1 MIALHVSLMQ
11 LMAKSHLVSV
21 QSFYDVIII
30 GGGLAGLSA
39 AIHLRKYD
47 FNVLLIEKNDYP
59 KHKVCGEY
67 ISNEVLPYLAFLDV
81 DVFALGAK
89 KITKL
94 EVSSAKSKLIT
105 TDLPLG
111 GFGISRY
118 ALDYAL
124 YSKAMENGVFVIQDT
139 VGEVLFLEDEFLV
152 SSNNNGQFSSKI
164 VIGAYGKRTNLDVK
178 LNRKFIKNK
187 SPYLA
192 VKIHVKGDFPND
204 VVALHNFEG
213 GYCGV
218 SKVEDDSI
226 NLCYIT
232 HFESFKKYK
241 DIEEF
246 QEKVLFKN
254 THLKSIF
261 ENGTPVFPAPL
272 TISQI
277 SFDRKS
283 PVEQHMLMCGD
294 SAGMIHPLCGN
305 GMSMAIRS
313 AQIASELI
321 IDYLNKKIDSRE
333 LLEAAYQKA
342 WNKAFQNRLKV
353 GHVVANLFN
362 NSTLAEIALWSL
374 KRMPF
379 LMPLIIKQTHGKP
392 MIIQ

>member
-1 MIALHVSLMQ
+1 MSL
-11 LMAKSHLVSV
+11 KSY
-21 QSFYDVIII
+21 YDVVII

-47 FNVLLIEKNDYP
+47 FNILLIEKNDYP

-67 ISNEVLPYLAFLDV
+67 ISSEVLPYLGYLDI

-89 KITKL
+89 NITKF
-94 EVSSAKSKLIT
+94 EVSTTQNKLISA
-105 TDLPLG
+105 DLPLG

-124 YSKAMENGVFVIQDT
+124 YSKAIEIGVLVVQDT
-139 VGEVLFLEDEFLV
+139 VGDVQFIEDEFKV
-152 SSNNNGQFSSKI
+152 STKNNGQFCSKI
-164 VIGAYGKRTNLDVK
+164 VIGSYGKRTNLDVK

-192 VKIHVKGDFPND
+192 VKTHVKGSFPED
-204 VVALHNFEG
+204 LVALHNFEG
-213 GYCGV
+213 GYCGI

-232 HFESFKKYK
+232 NFEAFKKYK
-241 DIEEF
+241 DIDEF

-254 THLKSIF
+254 VYLKSIF
-261 ENGTPVFPAPL
+261 ENTTPVFEAPL

-294 SAGMIHPLCGN
+294 SSGMIHPLCGN
-305 GMSMAIRS
+305 GMSMALRS

-321 IDYLNKKIDSRE
+321 IDYLNKKITSRDV
-333 LLEAAYQKA
+333 LEASYQKA
-342 WNKAFQNRLKV
+342 WNNAFQNRLKV

-362 NSTLAEIALWSL
+362 NSTLSEISL
-374 KRMPF
+374 RMLKIMPF
-379 LMPLIIKQTHGKP
+379 LVPLIIKQTHGKP
-392 MIIQ
+392 MSIK

>member
-1 MIALHVSLMQ
+1 MNTYGNP
-11 LMAKSHLVSV
+11 
-21 QSFYDVIII
+21 FDVLII

-39 AIHLRKYD
+39 AIHLQKQGFD
-47 FNVLLIEKNDYP
+47 VMLIEKNEYP

-67 ISNEVLPYLAFLDV
+67 ISNEVLPYLNYLGV

-89 KITKL
+89 NITKF
-94 EVSSAKSKLIT
+94 EVSSAKSKLIAAN
-105 TDLPLG
+105 LPLG

-118 ALDYAL
+118 ALDEAL
-124 YSKAMENGVFVIQDT
+124 YLKAKSVGVLFVVDTVMEVQFLDDQFSVETKENGKYT
-139 VGEVLFLEDEFLV
+139 
-152 SSNNNGQFSSKI
+152 SKI

-178 LNRKFIKNK
+178 LNRDFIKSK

-192 VKIHVKGDFPND
+192 VKIHVKGDFPED

-232 HFESFKKYK
+232 NFEAFKKYK

-254 THLKSIF
+254 TYLKSIF
-261 ENGTPVFPAPL
+261 KNSTAVFESPL

-283 PVEQHMLMCGD
+283 PIEEHMLMCGD

-321 IDYLNKKIDSRE
+321 IDYLDNKILSRNS
-333 LLEAAYQKA
+333 LERSYQKA
-342 WNKAFQNRLKV
+342 WNKAFKNRLKV

-362 NSTLAEIALWSL
+362 NTTLTEVSLLAL
-374 KRMPF
+374 KKIPF
-379 LMPLIIKQTHGKP
+379 LVPFIIKQTHGKP
-392 MIIQ
+392 MIIK